1 MYTRPKKPSTS
12 ATTDIPKEYMTCEY
26 SRVIRQTD
34 KAILV
39 DFGDLETWLPKSAI
53 ILWKDQGKNRISM
66 PESLY
71 KSKNL

>member
-1 MYTRPKKPSTS
+1 MYTRPKKPTSTNL
-12 ATTDIPKEYMTCEY
+12 DIPKDYMTCEY
-26 SRVIRQTD
+26 TRVIRQTD

-39 DFGDLETWLPKSAI
+39 DFGDLETWLPKSHT

-71 KSKNL
+71 RSKNL